1 MKAIQVKQF
10 ELSNLLDMLSVD
22 VHKMNKV
29 FLTALDQLLDKV
41 TEEVVP
47 EVTQESPSMD
57 GEAVTNLRK
66 MVG

>member
-41 TEEVVP
+41 TEEVAKT
-47 EVTQESPSMD
+47 EDTSASSMD

>member
-1 MKAIQVKQF
+1 
-10 ELSNLLDMLSVD
+10 MLSVD

-41 TEEVVP
+41 TEEVAKT
-47 EVTQESPSMD
+47 EDTSASSMD